1 VLGRAAVGVHDSFFD
16 LGGHSLTATQVVTRV
31 CSAFAIDLTLREFFQ
46 LPTIANLAEIIEA
59 STQQQADLNTPAI
72 TRVEREKYRIS

>member
-1 VLGRAAVGVHDSFFD
+1 M
-16 LGGHSLTATQVVTRV
+16 TATQVVTRV